1 LAISRQL
8 VELLGGEM
16 GFESAPGQGS
26 RFWFRLT
33 LPACESP
40 ERSLQA
46 EQTLGP
52 TQTAQVAWRFLVVD
66 DHPINRLLVKQVL
79 KNAWPKAQ
87 VLEAVNGQQALDLLA
102 QSSVDLVLM
111 DMVMPEMDGIEAT
124 RRLRQNDAWRTLP
137 VMGLTANVN
146 PVDLET
152 FRQAG
157 LNTVMLKPFEP
168 VQLCNRVEQLLLQR
182 L

>member
-1 LAISRQL
+1 MKWAQRAS
-8 VELLGGEM
+8 
-16 GFESAPGQGS
+16 
-26 RFWFRLT
+26 
-33 LPACESP
+33 
-40 ERSLQA
+40 QA
-46 EQTLGP
+46 EHAP
-52 TQTAQVAWRFLVVD
+52 APMQTAPVAWRFLVVD

-87 VLEAVNGQQALDLLA
+87 VLEAVNGQQALEVLA

-111 DMVMPEMDGIEAT
+111 DMVMPVMDGIEAT
-124 RRLRQNDAWRTLP
+124 RRLRQNTVWQPLP

-168 VQLCNRVEQLLLQR
+168 VQLCSRIEQLLLKR